1 MSRFMK
7 MFTAT
12 ATVALVL
19 IASIQAPTLAFTYDE
34 GESNDASDVWDP
46 LTSPNVTNTIDDQTV
61 INGSVIYSG
70 ASTTPDNVADIYK
83 ISLSAGTFQVA
94 LSNNGF
100 TPILAL
106 FNSSGQGVYIDDDS
120 QINVNIDQ
128 AGVYY
133 LGISVNTVQDRD
145 VNGNKINFDLITVPS
160 TEEGSTVPE
169 SGGQAIFPNSS
180 FDIDNN
186 VTPQPLQTP
195 TSLVQGGYRFD
206 GMTFPSR
213 GSSYTATLTGTA
225 VNVPEPAMA
234 GTGFSFLALALT
246 TQIGRRLRLTGKGE
260 FRS

>member
-1 MSRFMK
+1 MSRFLK
-7 MFTAT
+7 MSAAT

-19 IASIQAPTLAFTYDE
+19 IASIQAPTLAFTVE
-34 GESNDASDVWDP
+34 GSGSSDVY
-46 LTSPNVTNTIDDQTV
+46 TSALDVTNTTDTQTV
-61 INGSVIYSG
+61 INGIVLYGG
-70 ASTTPDNVADIYK
+70 AETTPDSVADIYK
-83 ISLSAGTFQVA
+83 VSLSSGTLQVA

-133 LGISVNTVQDRD
+133 LGISVNTV
-145 VNGNKINFDLITVPS
+145 GGSALITVPS
-160 TEEGSTVPE
+160 TEEGSTEPM
-169 SGGQAIFPNSS
+169 SGGEAIFPNSY
-180 FDIDNN
+180 FDIDNG
-186 VTPQPLQTP
+186 TPQALQTP
-195 TSLVQGGYRFD
+195 TSLVQGGYRFN
-206 GMTFPSR
+206 GMTFPIS
-213 GSSYTATLTGTA
+213 GSGYTATLTGTA

-246 TQIGRRLRLTGKGE
+246 TQVGRRLRLTGKGE